1 MVAKKTVAKK
11 TTKDEQTKLRIKAQ
25 CFESRTL
32 DASIKQIIDT
42 AKKYDAEVIGPVPMP
57 TRIKKY
63 TVLRSSF
70 VYKNAREQ
78 FEMRVHKRVIDIIN
92 PNSKVTEALTN
103 LSLPS
108 GVDLEVT
115 ML

>member
-1 MVAKKTVAKK
+1 MAVKNAKKVVAP
-11 TTKDEQTKLRIKAQ
+11 QARLRIKAQ
-25 CFESRTL
+25 SFESRTL
-32 DASIKQIIDT
+32 DLSMKQIIDT
-42 AKKYDAEVIGPVPMP
+42 AKKYDAEIVGPVPMP

-63 TVLRSSF
+63 TVLRSTF

-78 FEMRVHKRVIDIIN
+78 FESRVHKRVVDIVN

>member
-1 MVAKKTVAKK
+1 MAVKK
-11 TTKDEQTKLRIKAQ
+11 TTKAADSTRLRIKAQ
-25 CFESRTL
+25 SFESRTL
-32 DASIKQIIDT
+32 DLSMKAIIDT
-42 AKKYDAEVIGPVPMP
+42 AKKYDAEIVGPVPMP
-57 TRIKKY
+57 TRKKKY
-63 TVLRSSF
+63 TVLRSTF

-78 FEMRVHKRVIDIIN
+78 FESRTHKRVVDIVN
-92 PNSKVTEALTN
+92 PTAKVTEALTN

>member
-1 MVAKKTVAKK
+1 MAVKKVTKK
-11 TTKDEQTKLRIKAQ
+11 AEPQSRLRIKAQ
-25 CFESRTL
+25 SYESRTL
-32 DASIKQIIDT
+32 DLSMKQIIDT
-42 AKKYDAEVIGPVPMP
+42 AKKYDAEIVGPVPMP
-57 TRIKKY
+57 TRKKKY
-63 TVLRSSF
+63 TILRSTF

-78 FEMRVHKRVIDIIN
+78 FESRTHKRVVDIVN
-92 PNSKVTEALTN
+92 PTAKVTEALTN

>member
-1 MVAKKTVAKK
+1 MAVKKKD
-11 TTKDEQTKLRIKAQ
+11 TKSADARLRITAQ
-25 CFESRTL
+25 SFESRTL
-32 DASIKQIIDT
+32 DLSMKQIIDT
-42 AKKYDAEVIGPVPMP
+42 AKKYDAEIVGPVPMP
-57 TRIKKY
+57 TRKKKY
-63 TVLRSSF
+63 TVLRSTF

-78 FEMRVHKRVIDIIN
+78 FESRVHKRIVDIVN

>member
-1 MVAKKTVAKK
+1 MAVKKATKK
-11 TTKDEQTKLRIKAQ
+11 VEPSARLRIKAQ
-25 CFESRTL
+25 SFESRTL
-32 DASIKQIIDT
+32 DLSMKQIIDT
-42 AKKYDAEVIGPVPMP
+42 AKKYDAEIVGPVPMP
-57 TRIKKY
+57 TRKKKY
-63 TVLRSSF
+63 TVLRSTF

-78 FEMRVHKRVIDIIN
+78 FESRVHKRIVDIVN
-92 PNSKVTEALTN
+92 PNAKVTEALTN